1 VVCISACWSRAWVVQ
16 KRINRS
22 RCRLGLWTFESKVPC
37 IRWDPGPPRKKALLG
52 SHLGMSKF
60 ACGRYSQ
67 RYSLGGS
74 SDATS
79 GYSTVADSRVIAHLL
94 YIIHVPWSA
103 YVSVLG
109 TLVSPANT
117 VVPIKMPFG
126 EQTSVDPRNRVLH
139 GVYVGANWWIRLHES
154 CAAAMRPPLMS
165 NYF

>member
-1 VVCISACWSRAWVVQ
+1 VQ

-22 RCRLGLWTFESKVPC
+22 RCRLGLWTRVQGTC

-139 GVYVGANWWIRLHES
+139 GVYVGAN
-154 CAAAMRPPLMS
+154 
-165 NYF
+165 

>member
-1 VVCISACWSRAWVVQ
+1 VGPGSPTEKGTFGVTLRHVQ
-16 KRINRS
+16 IRLRS
-22 RCRLGLWTFESKVPC
+22 IFSTL
-37 IRWDPGPPRKKALLG
+37 
-52 SHLGMSKF
+52 F
-60 ACGRYSQ
+60 AR
-67 RYSLGGS
+67 GS

-109 TLVSPANT
+109 TLVSPAKT

-139 GVYVGANWWIRLHES
+139 GVYVGAN
-154 CAAAMRPPLMS
+154 
-165 NYF
+165 